1 MQVAVIGNS
10 TLNGGFAVAAD
21 LALAGHDIRLAV
33 WSGMEA
39 TLEPIAARGGIE
51 LVGKIEQSNGGCGGV
66 AKLRIETQRDAIYGA
81 EVVVLDAPPLE
92 FAIRFQ
98 EIVDALEEDQTV
110 LFNLHGY
117 WPALRVAPLLKAAG
131 KTSVTLCETAGPTI
145 AAAYANAQVDL
156 QWMRRQVPVA
166 TFPAERRPRVFGK
179 LKQLFPH
186 IIEASNV
193 IETGFA
199 GLNMMVHVPLVL
211 PNIGWFDR
219 LSAKGEL
226 APIYTEGNTAHVG
239 KLAAALDSE
248 RRAACRKAGVP
259 DTTLADYLK
268 RYYLAEGD
276 SLPEIIGSSAYYRD
290 LPCYPADIWMKWLA
304 NDIPCAF
311 VPFVEMAERAGA
323 SVPLHRAAIE
333 MAGALLTMTDR
344 KGDSLLE
351 SLGLAGAAWADIL
364 EFVRSGYTVA

>member
-21 LALAGHDIRLAV
+21 LALVGHDIRLAV

-51 LVGKIEQSNGGCGGV
+51 LVGKLEHATGGCGGV
-66 AKLRIETQRDAIYGA
+66 AKLRIETQRDAIRGA

-92 FAIRFQ
+92 FEIRFQ
-98 EIVDALEEDQTV
+98 EIVDALEEDQIV

-117 WPALRVAPLLKAAG
+117 WPALRVAPLLRAAG
-131 KTSVTLCETAGPTI
+131 KTGVTLCETAGPTI
-145 AAAYANAQVDL
+145 AAAYANAQVGL

-166 TFPAERRPRVFGK
+166 TFPAERQPRVFGK
-179 LKQLFPH
+179 LKQLFPQ

-239 KLAAALDSE
+239 KLAAALDAE
-248 RRAACRKAGVP
+248 RRDACRKAGVP
-259 DTTLADYLK
+259 DTSLGDYLK
-268 RYYLAEGD
+268 RYYLAAGD
-276 SLPEIIGSSAYYRD
+276 SLPEIIRSSAYYRD
-290 LPCYPADIWMKWLA
+290 LPRYPADVWMKWLA
-304 NDIPCAF
+304 NDIPCAY
-311 VPFVEMAERAGA
+311 VPFLEMAERAGA

-333 MAGALLTMTDR
+333 MARAFLPSADWRGEGWLDR
-344 KGDSLLE
+344 V
-351 SLGLAGAAWADIL
+351 GLRDADWSDIL
-364 EFVRSGYTVA
+364 AYVRQGFPT